1 MSTIKN
7 LPICDLRTYMD
18 VSAIQEIEEIKNIAL
33 LILPKDAPP
42 EVMAALAKVE
52 KKNVA
57 VTISLGKDQQ
67 VHMLNGNIELTDA
80 NFSKDGNS
88 VVLANGNII
97 IHSISPE
104 TRGGVIINGVALIH
118 ESLKQQASIDLI
130 ANNGQTLYWDF
141 SDYKIFGN
149 ELIADDEFFTYLQPK
164 TALVVGNCLR
174 LEENV
179 RLETLKQQQPMFIV
193 GNNAY
198 CPAHLMSYL
207 RATAQ
212 VGNEI
217 KALKEY
223 ETDKNKD
230 EDMKWMFH

>member
-7 LPICDLRTYMD
+7 LPICDLRACTD
-18 VSAIQEIEEIKNIAL
+18 VSAIQEIEEIKNVAL
-33 LILPKDAPP
+33 LILPEDASP

-57 VTISLGKDQQ
+57 MTMSLTKDQQ
-67 VHMLNGNIELTDA
+67 VHVLNGNVELTDA

-88 VVLANGNII
+88 IVLANGNVII
-97 IHSISPE
+97 RNLSPE
-104 TRGGVIINGVALIH
+104 TRGGLIVNGLTLIH
-118 ESLKQQASIDLI
+118 ESLKQQLGIEFLS
-130 ANNGQTLYWDF
+130 ANGLTLFRDF
-141 SDYKIFGN
+141 SDCKAYGN

-164 TALVVGNCLR
+164 TVLVVGNCLK

-179 RLETLKQQQPMFIV
+179 QLETLKQQQPMFIV
-193 GNNAY
+193 GGNIY

-217 KALKEY
+217 KALEEY
-223 ETDKNKD
+223 EKDKNKD
-230 EDMKWMFH
+230 EDMEWMFQ